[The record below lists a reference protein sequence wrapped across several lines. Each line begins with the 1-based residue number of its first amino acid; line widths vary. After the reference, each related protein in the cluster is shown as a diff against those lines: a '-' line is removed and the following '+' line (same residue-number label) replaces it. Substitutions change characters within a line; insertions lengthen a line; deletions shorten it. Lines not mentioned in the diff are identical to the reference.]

1 MEPTLEE
8 LEREFG
14 PLTPSERAAVRK
26 LPKGSAYGWP
36 QLLGTAHSDG
46 TAVTAT
52 TVGSLLPPHAVTTL
66 PANLMRE
73 GNVFK
78 IQAAGRIS
86 NIVTSPG
93 TLTLDV
99 RLGSVTAWASGAFNL
114 NVVLKT
120 NVAWWF
126 DLLMTVRSI
135 GNATIATLMGQGQFT
150 SESVVGS
157 AANTAGGAGAM
168 NLPVSAPA
176 VGTGFDSTV
185 SQALDFR
192 ATFGTTGNSIQ
203 LHQYTLWHLTAQ

>member
-1 MEPTLEE
+1 MNPSLDE

-14 PLTPSERAAVRK
+14 PLTPSERAAVLK

-46 TAVTAT
+46 TAVTLT

-93 TLTLDV
+93 NLTLDV
-99 RLGSVTAWASGAFNL
+99 RLGSVTAWAVGRVQPQRGREDERG
-114 NVVLKT
+114 VV
-120 NVAWWF
+120 
-126 DLLMTVRSI
+126 VRSP
-135 GNATIATLMGQGQFT
+135 AH
-150 SESVVGS
+150 
-157 AANTAGGAGAM
+157 GA
-168 NLPVSAPA
+168 
-176 VGTGFDSTV
+176 DH
-185 SQALDFR
+185 R
-192 ATFGTTGNSIQ
+192 
-203 LHQYTLWHLTAQ
+203 